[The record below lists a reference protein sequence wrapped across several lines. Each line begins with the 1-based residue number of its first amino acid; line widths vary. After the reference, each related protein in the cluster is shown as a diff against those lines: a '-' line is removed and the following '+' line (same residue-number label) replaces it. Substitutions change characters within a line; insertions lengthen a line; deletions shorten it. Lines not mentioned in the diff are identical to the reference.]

1 MRRGRRKK
9 KTREKIYKWGK
20 KGETNRITKAGV
32 QVAISRKKTLKR
44 RYSKKEK
51 GARNTA
57 LEKSPPKGR
66 SWKWKSVAG

>member
-1 MRRGRRKK
+1 MRRDRRKK

-20 KGETNRITKAGV
+20 KDETNRITKAGV

-51 GARNTA
+51 GARNTS

>member
-1 MRRGRRKK
+1 MRRDRRKK
-9 KTREKIYKWGK
+9 KTSEKYINGEK
-20 KGETNRITKAGV
+20 KDETNRITKAGV